1 MITKLFDNTI
11 GTTLFGK
18 TRRLVLALLYGNTN
32 EAYYLRQIVRLTG
45 VGLGPLQREL
55 RQLTDAAIILRTIR
69 GNQVYYQANP
79 DSLIFNEL
87 KNIVR
92 KTFGVADVIRKALE
106 KDTDKIRVAFIFGSI
121 ARSADSKASDID
133 VMLIGEITFDEAI
146 TMLTP
151 AEESLHREIN
161 IVVYPVSEFR
171 KKIREDH
178 YFVKTVLEEDKI
190 FLIGDDNE
198 LGRLAE

>member
-146 TMLTP
+146 TILTP

>member
-69 GNQVYYQANP
+69 GNHVYYQANP

-146 TMLTP
+146 TILTP